1 MFQFELEAA
10 EMQGATSGP
19 LLPWNSSAILTAGAV
34 GRGEGRV
41 TAPPDHC
48 HSQLTLHRSPH
59 LACQVQLR
67 ADHADSCWDTAEADH
82 EADHGPARLQLQPE
96 SGSRAKLA
104 S

>member
-19 LLPWNSSAILTAGAV
+19 LLPWNSLAILTAGAV
-34 GRGEGRV
+34 GRGEGGA
-41 TAPPDHC
+41 TAPPHRC
-48 HSQLTLHRSPH
+48 RSQLTPHKSPH

-67 ADHADSCWDTAEADH
+67 ADHAGACRDTAVADRT
-82 EADHGPARLQLQPE
+82 PVRLQLQPE
-96 SGSRAKLA
+96 FGSRAKPA